1 MTRLVLGPMLRHV
14 GPTDATIW
22 VETDR
27 ACTVEVLG
35 HREKTWCVAGH
46 HYALVS
52 LEGLEPAAST
62 PYDVRLDGELV
73 WPLPDSPHP
82 PSRIRTLD
90 PDRPVRLVFGSCRYA
105 TPAAS
110 SHDRHFDADALDAYA
125 RRMARLPEE
134 RWPDALLLL
143 GDQVYADET
152 SARTQARIRAKRDIT
167 VEPKTQVADFEEYTW
182 LYEESW
188 SDRQVRWLFSTLPT
202 SMIFDDHDVR
212 DDWNTSHEWRQ
223 EMQRT
228 SWWEERIVGGLS
240 SYWVYQHLGNL
251 SPKSLESDEIY
262 QRVRDY
268 DGDAVQL
275 LREFAAGADREAD
288 GGKGAQWSYRRD
300 FCDVRLLVIDS
311 RCGRVLEGN
320 RSMISEKEFS
330 WVEDQVAGDYDHL
343 VVGTSLPWLLARA
356 LHDIESWD
364 EELAGGSRGPRMARF
379 GEWLRRAAD
388 LEHWAAFRTS
398 FDRLTHL
405 LACVGRGDHAGSG
418 GKPPATVCV
427 LSGDVHHAYASK
439 VHYDAS
445 VRSKVYQLT
454 CSPFHNYVPL
464 AMKVAFRI
472 SWSRLAERTTR
483 FLLGRVSKVPPLD
496 IEWTRMCGPF
506 FGDQI
511 ATLTLD
517 GRTARVSFEQA
528 GVDRNGEPQ
537 LTPQASIPLT

>member
-105 TPAAS
+105 TPAAT

-188 SDRQVRWLFSTLPT
+188 S
-202 SMIFDDHDVR
+202 
-212 DDWNTSHEWRQ
+212 
-223 EMQRT
+223 
-228 SWWEERIVGGLS
+228 
-240 SYWVYQHLGNL
+240 
-251 SPKSLESDEIY
+251 
-262 QRVRDY
+262 
-268 DGDAVQL
+268 
-275 LREFAAGADREAD
+275 
-288 GGKGAQWSYRRD
+288 
-300 FCDVRLLVIDS
+300 
-311 RCGRVLEGN
+311 
-320 RSMISEKEFS
+320 
-330 WVEDQVAGDYDHL
+330 
-343 VVGTSLPWLLARA
+343 
-356 LHDIESWD
+356 
-364 EELAGGSRGPRMARF
+364 
-379 GEWLRRAAD
+379 
-388 LEHWAAFRTS
+388 
-398 FDRLTHL
+398 
-405 LACVGRGDHAGSG
+405 
-418 GKPPATVCV
+418 
-427 LSGDVHHAYASK
+427 
-439 VHYDAS
+439 
-445 VRSKVYQLT
+445 
-454 CSPFHNYVPL
+454 
-464 AMKVAFRI
+464 
-472 SWSRLAERTTR
+472 
-483 FLLGRVSKVPPLD
+483 
-496 IEWTRMCGPF
+496 
-506 FGDQI
+506 
-511 ATLTLD
+511 
-517 GRTARVSFEQA
+517 
-528 GVDRNGEPQ
+528 
-537 LTPQASIPLT
+537 